1 MSHLTNK
8 LYSNM
13 ADVKNALD
21 NIYKDFV
28 VVLIDEATCNIALVC
43 KR

>member
-1 MSHLTNK
+1 
-8 LYSNM
+8 M

-28 VVLIDEATCNIALVC
+28 VVLIDEATSNIALVC